1 MDKDIKVLEKIG
13 LQEVCKKTHIEVK
26 QLEYIVNNEYGK
38 LNKVNTQGFIKIL
51 SREYKLDFSDWLEGF
66 HHYWAESD
74 AAEDVREEKIFIRA
88 RGDRNYKILAL
99 FLVPIFLF
107 GVAFAIF
114 PFLKINITIADLI
127 NKAKLETSIA
137 GFQSTPAVQE
147 AAKSIGVKVEER
159 IIENNSTNSSKSLE
173 AVIVP
178 IDENSTQFLEVNTSI
193 SVEKKSVQISEIP
206 KNIAII
212 APKRKIWVGIVFLND
227 FTRSITSDDK
237 NITIDLTKRQL
248 IKTGNGYFNLSYDGT
263 IEDFDE
269 QGSSRFLVENGII
282 KKISEAA
289 FIEYNKGKNW

>member
-26 QLEYIVNNEYGK
+26 QLEYIVNNQYGK
-38 LNKVNTQGFIKIL
+38 LNKINTQGFIKIL

-66 HHYWAESD
+66 HRYWAESD

-88 RGDRNYKILAL
+88 RGERNYRILAL
-99 FLVPIFLF
+99 FLVPVFLVGVIFAVF
-107 GVAFAIF
+107 SFF
-114 PFLKINITIADLI
+114 KIDITIADLI

-159 IIENNSTNSSKSLE
+159 IIESSSTNSTISRE

-178 IDENSTQFLEVNTSI
+178 IDENLTQIADKNESI
-193 SVEKKSVQISEIP
+193 SIEKKSAQVSETP

-227 FTRSITSDDK
+227 FTKSITSDDK

-269 QGSSRFLVENGII
+269 QGSSRFLVENGTI
-282 KKISEAA
+282 KKISEVA